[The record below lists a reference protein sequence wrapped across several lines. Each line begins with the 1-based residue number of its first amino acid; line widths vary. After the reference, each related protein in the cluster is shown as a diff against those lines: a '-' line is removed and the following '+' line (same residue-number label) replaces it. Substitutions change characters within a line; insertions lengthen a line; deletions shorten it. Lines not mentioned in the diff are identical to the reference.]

1 VAFPRI
7 VPNVEKGRAL
17 VMDDDEGI
25 RMIAELMLKEIG
37 YEVQLSRNGD
47 EAVMHFS
54 REMDDGRPFDI
65 VILDLKV
72 PEGMGGEEAVK
83 RLREL
88 DPGVKAI
95 ASSGLANTPV
105 MREFKKY
112 GFNGVLP
119 KPYNLKDLVDIL
131 SGVLSGPSEI
141 DTLSGTGAQLT
152 PNLNQTIS

>member
-1 VAFPRI
+1 MAFPRI

-54 REMDDGRPFDI
+54 REMDGGRSFDI

-88 DPGVKAI
+88 DPGVRAI
-95 ASSGLANTPV
+95 ASSGLSNAPV
-105 MREFKKY
+105 MREFRKY
-112 GFNGVLP
+112 GFDGVLP
-119 KPYNLKDLVDIL
+119 KPYNLKDLTDIL
-131 SGVLSGPSEI
+131 HGVLSGPNEI
-141 DTLSGTGAQLT
+141 DVPSEAG
-152 PNLNQTIS
+152 I